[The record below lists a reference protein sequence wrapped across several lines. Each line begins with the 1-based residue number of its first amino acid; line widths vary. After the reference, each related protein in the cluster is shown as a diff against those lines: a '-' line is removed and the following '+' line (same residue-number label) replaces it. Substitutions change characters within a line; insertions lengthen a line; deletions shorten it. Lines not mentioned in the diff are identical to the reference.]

1 MDGINNMNQSYQPQ
15 YWNTD
20 QIPYQQV
27 PYQQAIN
34 PYQQAV
40 DVKSKRMSQGKKGF
54 ILGLISVILL
64 PLFYNP
70 FMLWIVWIISIVGL
84 VYSIKGLKITP
95 KGFAIAGLILSA
107 FPIASHF
114 AMWFISDL
122 LRFLG

>member
-1 MDGINNMNQSYQPQ
+1 MDAINNMNQHYQPQ

-27 PYQQAIN
+27 PYQQA
-34 PYQQAV
+34 V
-40 DVKSKRMSQGKKGF
+40 DARPKRMSLGKKGF

-114 AMWFISDL
+114 AVWFISDL
-122 LRFLG
+122 IRFLG